1 MVSCHCESD
10 VVTLCHGVT
19 RFVSRY
25 VTCSLYECWTP
36 TDTLSPVLD
45 SLVPLS
51 ALRPLAR
58 SSLLAQ
64 SKESVSLAR
73 LSHRATL
80 PGLRRDGPALSARK
94 VGPTPTHLLTHTA
107 HTR

>member
-25 VTCSLYECWTP
+25 VTCSLCECWTP

-51 ALRPLAR
+51 ALSPLAP
-58 SSLLAQ
+58 LLAQ
-64 SKESVSLAR
+64 SKESVSLA
-73 LSHRATL
+73 
-80 PGLRRDGPALSARK
+80 ALASAAERHCR
-94 VGPTPTHLLTHTA
+94 G
-107 HTR
+107 

>member
-25 VTCSLYECWTP
+25 VTCSLCECWTP

-51 ALRPLAR
+51 DRWLH
-58 SSLLAQ
+58 SSLSQKKVFPSLRSPQPQ
-64 SKESVSLAR
+64 S
-73 LSHRATL
+73 
-80 PGLRRDGPALSARK
+80 D
-94 VGPTPTHLLTHTA
+94 TA
-107 HTR
+107 GAET